1 MAKAKDKKSTGK
13 SKKDGKNAKS
23 PGTKLAKSVKK
34 SGFMDLFNSELG
46 REIVADALI
55 AAAGAAAAAL
65 TRTRT
70 AKKAGAAVADA
81 GSQTAD
87 LTQTAAG
94 AVAGVVTEAARHF
107 LPASLV
113 GDEDK
118 GKGSSR
124 QDGNKVKYVQRSS
137 DHTKRKVAKPKS
149 QDKGDTVEKG

>member
-1 MAKAKDKKSTGK
+1 MAKAKDKEKKSAGK
-13 SKKDGKNAKS
+13 SKKAPGKS

-34 SGFMDLFNSELG
+34 SGFMDLVNSDLG
-46 REIVADALI
+46 REILADALI

-65 TRTRT
+65 TKTRA
-70 AKKAGAAVADA
+70 AKKAGSAVADA

-113 GDEDK
+113 GEESGGTGGQPEAK
-118 GKGSSR
+118 
-124 QDGNKVKYVQRSS
+124 KVKYVHRSS
-137 DHTKRKVAKPKS
+137 DHTKRKTAKPKGE
-149 QDKGDTVEKG
+149 KNDTAGKH